1 MAAAR
6 SPPESVP
13 ERGTYRVVFAPS
25 VAVRDAPWGQ
35 KVGTKAQGD
44 VVRTDMRSV
53 GDDRL
58 GWVRLEGGYEG
69 GEGWML
75 VHGAAL
81 GLGTLLEA
89 RRPYVSHISSPHY
102 PNITP
107 TSPHV
112 SPHLPYISRKLL
124 GGARPIPGPS
134 PNPNPN
140 QAVATPAEPAGSS
153 SARPASAEYPPSS
166 AGPALLFLCTG
177 EGEHSADSDVGYLRA
192 SPSWLD
198 VQARCRRDVGEMWAR
213 CGRDVGEM

>member
-75 VHGAAL
+75 LHGAAL

-89 RRPYVSHISSPHY
+89 RRPYVSSISSLHH
-102 PNITP
+102 PNITA
-107 TSPHV
+107 TSPHI
-112 SPHLPYISRKLL
+112 SPISP
-124 GGARPIPGPS
+124 GSSSAAPRPIPNPS
-134 PNPNPN
+134 PNTNPN

-153 SARPASAEYPPSS
+153 SAA
-166 AGPALLFLCTG
+166 PALLFLCTG

-213 CGRDVGEM
+213 YRRDIGEI

>member
-75 VHGAAL
+75 LHGAAL
-81 GLGTLLEA
+81 GLGTLLEV
-89 RRPYVSHISSPHY
+89 RRPYVSARTHPHLPHISPKSPPHL
-102 PNITP
+102 P
-107 TSPHV
+107 TSPLY
-112 SPHLPYISRKLL
+112 LPQGRCNARPAGRQLL
-124 GGARPIPGPS
+124 GGAR
-134 PNPNPN
+134 
-140 QAVATPAEPAGSS
+140 V
-153 SARPASAEYPPSS
+153 R
-166 AGPALLFLCTG
+166 
-177 EGEHSADSDVGYLRA
+177 
-192 SPSWLD
+192 
-198 VQARCRRDVGEMWAR
+198 
-213 CGRDVGEM
+213 

>member
-6 SPPESVP
+6 SPPESLP

-35 KVGTKAQGD
+35 KVGEKAQGD

-75 VHGAAL
+75 LHGAAL

-89 RRPYVSHISSPHY
+89 RRPYVSSKSSPR
-102 PNITP
+102 ITP
-107 TSPHV
+107 TSP
-112 SPHLPYISRKLL
+112 PHLPTSPHIS
-124 GGARPIPGPS
+124 PIS
-134 PNPNPN
+134 P
-140 QAVATPAEPAGSS
+140 GSS
-153 SARPASAEYPPSS
+153 SAA
-166 AGPALLFLCTG
+166 PALSLAL
-177 EGEHSADSDVGYLRA
+177 AL
-192 SPSWLD
+192 
-198 VQARCRRDVGEMWAR
+198 ARTLALVRTLALALP
-213 CGRDVGEM
+213 

>member
-75 VHGAAL
+75 LHGAAL

-89 RRPYVSHISSPHY
+89 RW
-102 PNITP
+102 
-107 TSPHV
+107 
-112 SPHLPYISRKLL
+112 
-124 GGARPIPGPS
+124 G
-134 PNPNPN
+134 
-140 QAVATPAEPAGSS
+140 
-153 SARPASAEYPPSS
+153 
-166 AGPALLFLCTG
+166 
-177 EGEHSADSDVGYLRA
+177 D
-192 SPSWLD
+192 
-198 VQARCRRDVGEMWAR
+198 
-213 CGRDVGEM
+213 